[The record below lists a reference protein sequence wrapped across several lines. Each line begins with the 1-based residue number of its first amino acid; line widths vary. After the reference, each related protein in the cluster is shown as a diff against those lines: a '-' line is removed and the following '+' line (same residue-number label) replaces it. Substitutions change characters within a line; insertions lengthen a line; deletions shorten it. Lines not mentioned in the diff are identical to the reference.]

1 MTITVDTSCFS
12 SSDRYLAPDF
22 EKFFYVSSWNSELSN
37 IDHPNITDS
46 CMMKKVGDNYIFE
59 FDIEDW

>member
-1 MTITVDTSCFS
+1 MTDTWLKILKSFS
-12 SSDRYLAPDF
+12 MIKLDQV
-22 EKFFYVSSWNSELSN
+22 FFELSN